1 MDANSINSIS
11 LRQLRCF
18 ITVAEELHFRRAA
31 ERLNM
36 SQPPLTQRIK
46 DMERELGVE
55 LFRRLGKNVK
65 LTDAGRVVLKSARE
79 MLAQAE
85 GLYEVA
91 ERAGRG
97 EYGRIRVGMTIS
109 ALFFHSVG
117 QTMRMFQ
124 QQHPDVTLELTLV
137 TSGPALEG
145 LRQRKFDLCLVR
157 AFPAP
162 LPPNCEETIIA
173 RDRMMVVLPA
183 GHPQATNPRVALSAI
198 ADETMSRWRAG
209 DARRSTTRS

>member
-1 MDANSINSIS
+1 MSSARPTFIRGIMEANQIS

-55 LFRRLGKNVK
+55 LFRRLGKNVE

-85 GLYEVA
+85 NLHEVA
-91 ERAGRG
+91 ER
-97 EYGRIRVGMTIS
+97 
-109 ALFFHSVG
+109 
-117 QTMRMFQ
+117 
-124 QQHPDVTLELTLV
+124 
-137 TSGPALEG
+137 
-145 LRQRKFDLCLVR
+145 
-157 AFPAP
+157 
-162 LPPNCEETIIA
+162 
-173 RDRMMVVLPA
+173 
-183 GHPQATNPRVALSAI
+183 
-198 ADETMSRWRAG
+198 
-209 DARRSTTRS
+209 